1 MAQKSPNSGHG
12 RNTQS
17 PGKVVRL
24 EALGRGPLDLH
35 TSKVGE
41 MSLQYFVRVLFY
53 IGATAVGLAF
63 MGLIGWLEAPG
74 L

>member
-1 MAQKSPNSGHG
+1 MG
-12 RNTQS
+12 R
-17 PGKVVRL
+17 R
-24 EALGRGPLDLH
+24 PLDLH
-35 TSKVGE
+35 TRKGKL

>member
-1 MAQKSPNSGHG
+1 MG
-12 RNTQS
+12 RR
-17 PGKVVRL
+17 PL
-24 EALGRGPLDLH
+24 ELH
-35 TSKVGE
+35 TRKAKQ

-53 IGATAVGLAF
+53 IGATAVGLAI

>member
-1 MAQKSPNSGHG
+1 M
-12 RNTQS
+12 
-17 PGKVVRL
+17 VRL
-24 EALGRGPLDLH
+24 KALGRRPLDLH
-35 TSKVGE
+35 TRKVGE

>member
-1 MAQKSPNSGHG
+1 M
-12 RNTQS
+12 
-17 PGKVVRL
+17 
-24 EALGRGPLDLH
+24 GRGPLDLH
-35 TSKVGE
+35 TRKGRP
-41 MSLQYFVRVLFY
+41 MSLQYFVRVIFY